1 MQRKTLIYLPLLLA
15 GAAIPIAGA
24 AAFADALG
32 PSIMATAGQP
42 PQQTGAIEGTQVG
55 ARDDGP
61 ATANSPT
68 APAMPDDP
76 SYHGAPYV
84 GALTAPPAGAMDKS
98 YPSCSSSVQDECR
111 NRDAR

>member
-1 MQRKTLIYLPLLLA
+1 MQRKTLIYLSLLLA
-15 GAAIPIAGA
+15 GVGLPVAGA

-32 PSIMATAGQP
+32 PSIMTTAGQP
-42 PQQTGAIEGTQVG
+42 PEQGGRPQGSQAGSP
-55 ARDDGP
+55 DSGP

-84 GALTAPPAGAMDKS
+84 GALTAPPADAMNKA
-98 YPSCSSSVQDECR
+98 YPTCSTRMQDECR
-111 NRDAR
+111 NRDNS